1 MEQDVKVYTKKYI
14 EEDQLWEE
22 NPHIAFLL
30 YLAVYLILFFGG
42 MFGLIFCGI
51 HGFLLA
57 LYLIALTAGLVFVV
71 IHENNMKNISKS
83 IAFIKKNGELY
94 LIKLGYM
101 VDYQVYA
108 KTDEERRAAVASQV
122 QKGEIMVRNLRKKP
136 EYFASALDIIHKTG
150 QLPEC
155 VVEYLKMG
163 NPKLEKETKNFIWI
177 SYDYMGER
185 KIKKYR
191 NAYGLE
197 LSISVRR

>member
-22 NPHIAFLL
+22 NPHIAFML

-57 LYLIALTAGLVFVV
+57 LYLIGLTAGLVFVV

-101 VDYQVYA
+101 IDYQVYA
-108 KTDEERRAAVASQV
+108 KADEERRAAVASQV
-122 QKGEIMVRNLRKKP
+122 QKGEIMVKNLREKP

-155 VVEYLKMG
+155 VVEYCKMD
-163 NPKLEKETKNFIWI
+163 NAKIVHQNKRYIYI
-177 SYDYMGER
+177 SYDCMGETKVR
-185 KIKKYR
+185 HFR
-191 NAYGLE
+191 NAYNLD
-197 LSISVRR
+197 L

>member
-22 NPHIAFLL
+22 NPHIAFML

-57 LYLIALTAGLVFVV
+57 LYLIGLTAGLVFVV

-83 IAFIKKNGELY
+83 IAFIKKNGVLY
-94 LIKLGYM
+94 LLKLGYM

-108 KTDEERRAAVASQV
+108 KTDEERRASVASQV
-122 QKGEIMVRNLRKKP
+122 QKGEIMVKNLREKP

-155 VVEYLKMG
+155 VVEYCKMD
-163 NPKLEKETKNFIWI
+163 NPEIVRKNKKYIWI
-177 SYDYMGER
+177 AYDAMGER
-185 KIKKYR
+185 KVRHFR
-191 NAYGLE
+191 NAYDLD
-197 LSISVRR
+197 L